1 MTASDD
7 LDRFIQQ
14 VHLSLAEFTRG
25 NSEPLKALYSRR
37 DDVTI
42 ANPFGPVARGW
53 KNAAETMDRAATN
66 YADGEATGFETV
78 SKYETPELA
87 YTVEVERFSSKIGGS
102 AEVASFEL
110 RCTSVYRPEDGAWK
124 IVHRHA
130 DPITTPRSAESVIQ
144 K

>member
-1 MTASDD
+1 MTND
-7 LDRFIQQ
+7 LDTFLEQ
-14 VHLSLAEFTRG
+14 VHLSLGEFTRG
-25 NSEPLKALYSRR
+25 NSEPLKMLYSRR

-53 KNAAETMDRAATN
+53 KKAAETMDRAATN

-78 SKYETPELA
+78 SKYVTPELA
-87 YTVEVERFSSKIGGS
+87 YTVEVERFNSKIGGS
-102 AEVASFEL
+102 EGVTSFEL
-110 RCTSVYRPEDGAWK
+110 RCTSVYRPEDGAWR

-130 DPITTPRSAESVIQ
+130 DPITTPRPAGSLID